1 MHSIQFLECT
11 GSSAESGKLTNF
23 SKGTALMSP
32 KAKFVTSIENSMIK
46 ENFILKSAT
55 PEVHGKEK
63 VSFANN
69 IPTKQDLLRT
79 ILDNEDH
86 ALATIPTGF
95 SVRQSTIPNAGLGVY
110 AETTIPNGTRLG
122 PYDGTL
128 SKESDGD
135 ELSYIF
141 TVVYRNGKT
150 KHNIDAKGKETSSWL
165 RYINCA
171 RTIDEENLDVYQYN
185 YEIYYVTNQCIKPG
199 RELLVWY
206 GDSYGESLGLERTS
220 DDDDYAELSGRTII
234 VDTMDTI
241 KG

>member
-69 IPTKQDLLRT
+69 IPTKQDLLR
-79 ILDNEDH
+79 
-86 ALATIPTGF
+86 
-95 SVRQSTIPNAGLGVY
+95 
-110 AETTIPNGTRLG
+110 
-122 PYDGTL
+122 
-128 SKESDGD
+128 
-135 ELSYIF
+135 
-141 TVVYRNGKT
+141 VVYRNGKT

>member
-1 MHSIQFLECT
+1 M
-11 GSSAESGKLTNF
+11 
-23 SKGTALMSP
+23 
-32 KAKFVTSIENSMIK
+32 
-46 ENFILKSAT
+46 
-55 PEVHGKEK
+55 
-63 VSFANN
+63 
-69 IPTKQDLLRT
+69 
-79 ILDNEDH
+79 LDNEDH
-86 ALATIPTGF
+86 VLATTPPGF

-135 ELSYIF
+135 DWSYTF
-141 TVVYRNGKT
+141 TVVYRNGKI
-150 KHNIDAKGKETSSWL
+150 KHNIDGKGKETSSWL

-199 RELLVWY
+199 TELLVWY